1 MNIKPDNN
9 PRPSLPRQDA
19 QPSAS
24 ANSSS
29 GSLGNRG
36 QAYSPPPGAASQRES
51 SSPPRTSP
59 GRSLGLALVVVAA
72 LGASAW
78 YGIST
83 HPAPVPT
90 PAAATAAA
98 HQTKSFAVSAKDV
111 DSAATDELK
120 SLLSSGSAASASA
133 AGALKASNA
142 AALGNVAKTAPQI
155 ADDIKSGRRELY
167 RVNLLDFLAED
178 GDHVEFF
185 ADGLSYGDIDL
196 KNAGKSLLIPLL
208 PGKITQIKVVAT
220 ADGGGGVT
228 VGFVSSL
235 NEARTDI
242 LQVGESEEW
251 QVIVQ

>member
-1 MNIKPDNN
+1 MNIKPDND
-9 PRPSLPRQDA
+9 PKLSPARQDL
-19 QPSAS
+19 QRSVSAS
-24 ANSSS
+24 SSS

-36 QAYSPPPGAASQRES
+36 QAYSPPPGAAQQPANPT
-51 SSPPRTSP
+51 PPSTSP
-59 GRSLGLALVVVAA
+59 WRTVGLALIIVAA

-83 HPAPVPT
+83 RPAPAHV
-90 PAAATAAA
+90 PAAAAAA
-98 HQTKSFAVSAKDV
+98 HQTKSFAVSAKDL
-111 DSAATDELK
+111 DSSATERLK
-120 SLLSSGSAASASA
+120 SLFSSGGVASASA
-133 AGALKASNA
+133 VDALKAVNA
-142 AALGNVAKTAPQI
+142 SALCKLAETSPQI

-185 ADGLSYGDIDL
+185 ADGLGYGDIDL

-242 LQVGESEEW
+242 LQVGQSEEW